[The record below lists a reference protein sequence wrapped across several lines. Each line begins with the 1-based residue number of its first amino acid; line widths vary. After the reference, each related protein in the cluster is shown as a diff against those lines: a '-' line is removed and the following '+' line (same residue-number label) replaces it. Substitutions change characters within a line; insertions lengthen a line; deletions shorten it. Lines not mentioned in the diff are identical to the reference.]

1 MIRIYSKRFHQ
12 HTFKTLSNRLLL
24 MNNLLTFSSSRI
36 FENYMTT
43 NIQRK
48 SLFILK
54 PHSVYKVATNLI
66 WFPSPPFHF
75 STWFDQFCLPT
86 FPIPYSFILPL
97 SLHFLFSSL
106 LLPFSNLSSHSLLFP
121 LALLPQ
127 LDLSPPP
134 GGMGKGN
141 FILPCFLILCSRRG
155 KPRGKRPG

>member
-24 MNNLLTFSSSRI
+24 MNNLPTFSRSRI
-36 FENYMTT
+36 FEKIRNTHLTT

-106 LLPFSNLSSHSLLFP
+106 LLTFSNLSSHSLLFP

-134 GGMGKGN
+134 SGGGKGN
-141 FILPCFLILCSRRG
+141 FIHHWLKFW
-155 KPRGKRPG
+155 